1 MRMRPGPGLNSLIW
15 LLWHMART
23 EDAAVNPVVAGR
35 DQVLDDEWMRRMNVP
50 WRIIG
55 TGMTDDEVT
64 EMTARADIASVR
76 AYRSAV
82 GLRTREVVG
91 TLRPEA
97 WDEIVGVEDIR
108 RAAAAGAFRDW
119 VEGTTYPWLGLDP
132 RRSTRQLST
141 PPQRRAH
148 RRSGHNPRSGR
159 FRPWHLR
166 VRTSWVSCFQACYS
180 ASPGPRRLLP
190 PSNVAYR
197 KIDVQD
203 AATGRVVPC
212 CSLVSDPRRAR
223 SSPPDRVPFGMSGCL
238 RCYVG

>member
-1 MRMRPGPGLNSLIW
+1 MDLVTFFLRQHAAVHATDVSGHMFSTQRIFAEPSDEQMRMRPGAGLNSLIW

-55 TGMTDDEVT
+55 TGMTEDEVT

-97 WDEIVGVEDIR
+97 WHEIVDAEDIM

-119 VEGTTYPWLGLDP
+119 VEGASYPWLGW
-132 RRSTRQLST
+132 TRGDQLASSAL
-141 PPQRRAH
+141 RHNAAH
-148 RRSGHNPRSGR
+148 LGEAVT
-159 FRPWHLR
+159 LR
-166 VRTSWVSCFQACYS
+166 GLAGLALGV
-180 ASPGPRRLLP
+180 
-190 PSNVAYR
+190 
-197 KIDVQD
+197 
-203 AATGRVVPC
+203 
-212 CSLVSDPRRAR
+212 
-223 SSPPDRVPFGMSGCL
+223 
-238 RCYVG
+238 

>member
-1 MRMRPGPGLNSLIW
+1 MPGLRDIAIFEVDSEVGVDLVTFFLRQHAAVHASDVSGHVFPIQRIFGELSDDQMRMRPGPRLNSLVW

-64 EMTARADIASVR
+64 EMTGRADIASVR

-108 RAAAAGAFRDW
+108 RAAAAGALRDW
-119 VEGTTYPWLGLDP
+119 VEGTTYPWLGW
-132 RRSTRQLST
+132 TRGDQLASSAL
-141 PPQRRAH
+141 RHNAAH
-148 RRSGHNPRSGR
+148 IGEAVTIRGLAG
-159 FRPWHLR
+159 FAL
-166 VRTSWVSCFQACYS
+166 
-180 ASPGPRRLLP
+180 G
-190 PSNVAYR
+190 
-197 KIDVQD
+197 I
-203 AATGRVVPC
+203 
-212 CSLVSDPRRAR
+212 
-223 SSPPDRVPFGMSGCL
+223 
-238 RCYVG
+238 